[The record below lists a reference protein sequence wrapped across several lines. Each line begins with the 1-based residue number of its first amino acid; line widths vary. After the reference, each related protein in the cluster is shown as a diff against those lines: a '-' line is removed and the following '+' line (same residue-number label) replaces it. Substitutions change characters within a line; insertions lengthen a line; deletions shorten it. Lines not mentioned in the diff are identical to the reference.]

1 MSKKRAFWSVIVLTF
16 CLMLA
21 GCQLYEGPYTFRHE
35 LSAVEKVKICTY
47 DRITEE
53 MVPVVELY
61 GEEAQA
67 IVSEFH
73 AMDCTEY
80 FPGDHPR
87 NYGPI
92 IFFTLI
98 VPIVF
103 ALIITGLAS
112 PTRKLDKVPA
122 ISVYS
127 GAGPNIVEK
136 FDKYKSRKVV
146 HMSSDSGGGGFSG
159 GGGGGGFS
167 GGGGGFSGGGGGG
180 GGGGFW

>member
-35 LSAVEKVKICTY
+35 LSAVEKVEICTY

-92 IFFTLI
+92 IFCILYDNGETDVVGSYNIGWIDTDGEWHL
-98 VPIVF
+98 
-103 ALIITGLAS
+103 T
-112 PTRKLDKVPA
+112 
-122 ISVYS
+122 VYS
-127 GAGPNIVEK
+127 
-136 FDKYKSRKVV
+136 FDWAEMRTMIERYVPEEY
-146 HMSSDSGGGGFSG
+146 
-159 GGGGGGFS
+159 
-167 GGGGGFSGGGGGG
+167 
-180 GGGGFW
+180 WPEY